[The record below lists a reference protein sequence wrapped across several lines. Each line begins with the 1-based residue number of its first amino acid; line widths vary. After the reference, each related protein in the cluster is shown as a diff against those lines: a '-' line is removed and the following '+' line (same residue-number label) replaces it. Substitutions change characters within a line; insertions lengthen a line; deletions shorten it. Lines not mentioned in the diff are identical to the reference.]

1 MTKLGERLIRSAE
14 QASAVARGEIEPARV
29 FTPPAVDVA
38 AVRKKTGLSQD
49 RFAKRYGFS
58 AAAVRDWEQRRRTP
72 DPAARSLLIVI
83 DLEPEAVDRALTSY
97 AVRG

>member
-14 QASAVARGEIEPARV
+14 QAGSIARGELDAPRA

-58 AAAVRDWEQRRRTP
+58 ASAVRDWEQRRRTP

-83 DLEPEAVDRALTSY
+83 DREPDAVDRALASY
-97 AVRG
+97 AGQA

>member
-1 MTKLGERLIRSAE
+1 MSKLGERLIRSAQE
-14 QASAVARGEIEPARV
+14 ARAIARGEIEPPRV

-49 RFAKRYGFS
+49 RFAKRYGFTAS
-58 AAAVRDWEQRRRTP
+58 AVRDWEQRRRTP

-83 DLEPEAVDRALTSY
+83 DREPEAVDRAL
-97 AVRG
+97 AAFAHDR